1 MQRLEFLS
9 HSVLLCL
16 FWKKKISFFFFFHLI
31 ILCLESFRP
40 YGLSLMFARRN
51 VFNGVAGVFMKIL
64 NYFLITD
71 GDSRAK

>member
-1 MQRLEFLS
+1 MPILE
-9 HSVLLCL
+9 
-16 FWKKKISFFFFFHLI
+16 KKKSLFFFHII
-31 ILCLESFRP
+31 ILCLESFHP

-71 GDSRAK
+71 GDVAK